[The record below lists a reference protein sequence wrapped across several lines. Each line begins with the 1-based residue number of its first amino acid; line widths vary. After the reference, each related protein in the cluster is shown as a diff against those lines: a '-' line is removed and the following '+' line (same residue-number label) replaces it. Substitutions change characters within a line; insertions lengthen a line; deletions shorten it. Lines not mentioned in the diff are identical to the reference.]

1 MQKKATQD
9 TRMQS
14 EVILQSQMYF
24 LGELEGHEI
33 PIDAEVAVGGQDRG
47 PKPKGLLLTALAGC
61 TGMDVISI
69 LRKMRLEPTSLKVLA
84 TGDVAADHPKVFTRI
99 HLSYRLEGD
108 LPRDKVEKAI
118 NLSQDR
124 YCPVSAMLKKVLPI
138 EWDLTIAP

>member
-1 MQKKATQD
+1 MQTQSIPD
-9 TRMQS
+9 AQMQS
-14 EVILQSQMYF
+14 EVVWQSQMHF
-24 LGELEGHEI
+24 RGELEGHEL
-33 PIDAEVAVGGQDRG
+33 PIDADVAVGGQNLG

-69 LRKMRLEPTSLKVLA
+69 LSKMRLEPRSFTVLA

-99 HLSYRLEGD
+99 RLSYRLAGD

-124 YCPVSAMLKKVLPI
+124 YCPVSAMLKQVVPI
-138 EWDLTIAP
+138 EWDLMLEP